1 MAAADGTCVPIC
13 RDESNSKI
21 ASQKYGST
29 IGGQKVACVG
39 AVYTIESFYRSIEDI
54 IDEKPYLQARVAYFD
69 DAMEE
74 KTEALAALVND
85 GIKLL
90 QELDI
95 LTGKRT
101 DYNSV
106 SELDPT
112 IISFL
117 LAYNDEF
124 TPAEKQEFLAMTST
138 RQRIIESAGAL
149 RKMVERFK
157 RELVIKKIVG
167 GNGNLGK
174 RTVPRPA
181 DKIYETE

>member
-1 MAAADGTCVPIC
+1 
-13 RDESNSKI
+13 
-21 ASQKYGST
+21 
-29 IGGQKVACVG
+29 
-39 AVYTIESFYRSIEDI
+39 
-54 IDEKPYLQARVAYFD
+54 
-69 DAMEE
+69 
-74 KTEALAALVND
+74 
-85 GIKLL
+85 
-90 QELDI
+90 LDI

-106 SELDPT
+106 SKLDPK

-138 RQRIIESAGAL
+138 RQRLIDSADAL
-149 RKMVERFK
+149 RQMVERFK
-157 RELVIKKIVG
+157 RELVIKKIIG

-174 RTVPRPA
+174 RTASRPA